1 VRATAG
7 VWYRESGDCIRG
19 CDGACFHVVDSLA
32 GAGGWNIT
40 NVAALYIFFVTFI
53 FASGW
58 DQEGKSFSRYRR
70 RALIRYRQYR
80 PLSVSF
86 SLAMQILSSMGARF
100 Y

>member
-40 NVAALYIFFVTFI
+40 NVAALYIFVRII

-58 DQEGKSFSRYRR
+58 DQEGKSFQPVPAMSVDS
-70 RALIRYRQYR
+70 
-80 PLSVSF
+80 LSAVPAVVGLFLVSHANPF
-86 SLAMQILSSMGARF
+86 
-100 Y
+100 